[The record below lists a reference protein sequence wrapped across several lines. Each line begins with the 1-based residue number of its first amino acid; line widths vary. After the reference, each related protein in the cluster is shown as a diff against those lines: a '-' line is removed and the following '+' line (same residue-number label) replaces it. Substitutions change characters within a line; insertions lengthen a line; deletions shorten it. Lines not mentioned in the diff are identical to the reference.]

1 MQIPTE
7 LEKQTKAASRLIN
20 LRFIFGYESV
30 RHRAVLGGLPDVKD
44 LLSPV
49 ESQEIFKRPVTWL
62 GTWID
67 VEFSKLDQLDATVK
81 VPQVS
86 MSDEGY

>member
-49 ESQEIFKRPVTWL
+49 ESQEIFKRPVTW
-62 GTWID
+62 ID